1 MGGRL
6 WPDFSSRTCQLLPV
20 IRHPVVP
27 EASTDG
33 HVPAF
38 RSVSFISFPTSTFS
52 MSAACCPIAFT
63 PAFLMTVAPFLEV
76 WWRLEI
82 VSFFFC
88 AIPLSKSSLWTPP
101 LKGRRESSR
110 EVLSSLQ
117 GVNRKSCE
125 APEIRDFELENCCQ
139 IGFRGALEKT
149 NLPGRDPGDPLG
161 VVGGYQTPEKLS
173 CCQAKGIT

>member
-1 MGGRL
+1 MPPSSSSSYYSSSFYYLPCIFSAVFLFVFTVVFWYFHNIKLYTLRAPRRGPNCGLRLEAWRMGGRL

-63 PAFLMTVAPFLEV
+63 PAFFMTVAPFSEV

-82 VSFFFC
+82 VSFFLC
-88 AIPLSKSSLWTPP
+88 YPP
-101 LKGRRESSR
+101 FQKFPVDTTS
-110 EVLSSLQ
+110 
-117 GVNRKSCE
+117 
-125 APEIRDFELENCCQ
+125 
-139 IGFRGALEKT
+139 
-149 NLPGRDPGDPLG
+149 
-161 VVGGYQTPEKLS
+161 
-173 CCQAKGIT
+173 